1 VQNKINTILN
11 DLNKKK
17 NNNNKILIKIK
28 KIIFEI
34 QSIIGV
40 NKDDNTIK
48 IISNNQ
54 KKIFKLLSKVE
65 NEFKKLKK

>member
-1 VQNKINTILN
+1 MQNKINTILN